1 MKNRSLG
8 PEQKALLDVARLMC
22 LAARTAP
29 KTKGIDNIVLKIL
42 KKPAF
47 SKIIKE
53 MERTATEENKSSFY
67 RDAQNLK
74 QSGLLILIGCRSN
87 PMGITYCGFC
97 GHNNCRELSKTKGI
111 CAFNSID
118 LGIAAG
124 SAVSIA
130 CLHHA
135 DNRIMYSIGK
145 AAIKK
150 DLFKDKSIKQ
160 ALGIPLSA
168 SGKNPFFDR

>member
-1 MKNRSLG
+1 MKKFTFENK
-8 PEQKALLDVARLMC
+8 QTALETVANLMC

-29 KTKGIDNIVLKIL
+29 KTKGVDNIVLKVI
-42 KKPAF
+42 KRSSF

-53 MERTATEENKSSFY
+53 MERVAKKENKKSFY

-74 QSGLLILIGCRSN
+74 QSGLLVLIGCKSN
-87 PMGITYCGFC
+87 PADLTYCGFC
-97 GHNNCRELSKTKGI
+97 GHNNCQELTKTKGI
-111 CAFNSID
+111 CAFNTID

-124 SAVSIA
+124 SAVSTA

-145 AAIKK
+145 AAMNVGIFNNEK
-150 DLFKDKSIKQ
+150 IVE

>member
-1 MKNRSLG
+1 MSREIFCLSRGIFSFLVSL
-8 PEQKALLDVARLMC
+8 QWDCFAVVKYRLTKFLTHARLYILC
-22 LAARTAP
+22 KITYQVQNKKRFLALP
-29 KTKGIDNIVLKIL
+29 G
-42 KKPAF
+42 
-47 SKIIKE
+47 S
-53 MERTATEENKSSFY
+53 
-67 RDAQNLK
+67 
-74 QSGLLILIGCRSN
+74 LLILIGCKSN
-87 PMGITYCGFC
+87 PAGITYCGFR

-150 DLFKDKSIKQ
+150 GLFKDKSIKQ